1 MKYLLYNIYG
11 IINRKDQPE
20 AKSRAPNLWRE
31 TDGVLNMNHG
41 EFILKINSRY
51 NLFTKAE
58 RKVAD
63 YVMQNPRKVLF
74 MSITDLADACK
85 VGDTSVFRFCKTMH
99 LQGYQEFKM
108 QLSLSIGGGGDEDDD
123 SQPAATGRVNQT
135 DTLDTLAQK
144 VLQTNLSALS
154 ETYDLLNTKDFSNAV
169 DYLIRARQIYF
180 FGVGAS
186 YITAMDA
193 MNKFLRITPNVT
205 CIADSHMQAMAASLV
220 TEEDVAV
227 VISYSGSTKDTIEVA
242 KSVKKAGAKVI
253 TITRFA
259 KSPLTS
265 HADLIMLCGSNEGP
279 LQGGSTSAKVSQLF
293 LLDLL
298 YMEYF
303 RRTFER
309 SNLNK
314 QKTAGA
320 VVDKLY

>member
-1 MKYLLYNIYG
+1 MG
-11 IINRKDQPE
+11 
-20 AKSRAPNLWRE
+20 
-31 TDGVLNMNHG
+31 HG
-41 EFILKINSRY
+41 DFILKLNSRY

-63 YVMQNPRKVLF
+63 YVLQNPKKVLF
-74 MSITDLADACK
+74 MSITDLADACN
-85 VGDTSVFRFCKTMH
+85 VGDTSVFRFCKTLH

-108 QLSLSIGGGGDEDDD
+108 QLSLSMGAGGDEDDD
-123 SQPAATGRVNQT
+123 TQPAATGRINQT
-135 DTLDTLAQK
+135 DTLDTLTQK
-144 VLQTNLSALS
+144 VLQTNLSALN
-154 ETYDLLNTKDFSNAV
+154 ETYELINLDDISKAV
-169 DYLIRARQIYF
+169 DYLIDAGRIYF
-180 FGVGAS
+180 FGVGS
-186 YITAMDA
+186 SLVTAMDA
-193 MNKFLRITPNVT
+193 MNKFLRITADV
-205 CIADSHMQAMAASLV
+205 CCVADSHMQAMAASLMAP
-220 TEEDVAV
+220 EDVAV
-227 VISYSGSTKDTIEVA
+227 IISYSGSTKDSIQVA
-242 KSVKKAGAKVI
+242 QAAKKAGAKII

-265 HADLIMLCGSNEGP
+265 RSDLTMLCGSNEGP

>member
-1 MKYLLYNIYG
+1 M
-11 IINRKDQPE
+11 
-20 AKSRAPNLWRE
+20 S
-31 TDGVLNMNHG
+31 HG
-41 EFILKINSRY
+41 DFILKVNSRY
-51 NLFTKAE
+51 NLLTKAE

-63 YVMQNPRKVLF
+63 YVLQNPKKVLF
-74 MSITDLADACK
+74 MSITDLADACG
-85 VGDTSVFRFCKTMH
+85 VGDTSVFRFCKTLH

-108 QLSLSIGGGGDEDDD
+108 QLSLSMGSGWDEDD
-123 SQPAATGRVNQT
+123 SKSVTVGKVNQT

-144 VLQTNLSALS
+144 VRQINMNALN
-154 ETYDLLNTKDFSNAV
+154 ETYNLLNLEDVSRAV
-169 DYLIRARQIYF
+169 DTLLQAEKICFY
-180 FGVGAS
+180 GVGS
-186 YITAMDA
+186 SLITAMDA
-193 MNKFLRITPNVT
+193 MNKFMRITPNVS
-205 CIADSHMQAMAASLV
+205 CVADSHMQAMAASLMSPQ
-220 TEEDVAV
+220 DVAV
-227 VISYSGSTKDTIEVA
+227 IISYSGSTKDSIQVVQA
-242 KSVKKAGAKVI
+242 AKKAGAKII

-265 HADLIMLCGSNEGP
+265 YSDLTMLCGSNEGP

-298 YMEYF
+298 YMEYY

>member
-1 MKYLLYNIYG
+1 M
-11 IINRKDQPE
+11 NRSD
-20 AKSRAPNLWRE
+20 
-31 TDGVLNMNHG
+31 
-41 EFILKINSRY
+41 FILKINSHY

-63 YVMQNPRKVLF
+63 FVLQNPKKVLF
-74 MSITDLADACK
+74 MSITDLADICS
-85 VGDTSVFRFCKTMH
+85 VGDTSVFRFCKTLH

-123 SQPAATGRVNQT
+123 SQPEAIGRINQT
-135 DTLDTLAQK
+135 DTLDTLTRK
-144 VLQTNLSALS
+144 VLQTNLSALN
-154 ETYDLLNTKDFSNAV
+154 ETYELLDMEILSKAVDLLLQA
-169 DYLIRARQIYF
+169 ARIHF
-180 FGVGAS
+180 FGVGS
-186 YITAMDA
+186 SLITAMDA
-193 MNKFLRITPNVT
+193 MNKFLRITPSVS
-205 CIADSHMQAMAASLV
+205 CVADSHMQAMAASLMAP
-220 TEEDVAV
+220 EDIAV
-227 VISYSGSTKDTIEVA
+227 IISYSGSTKDTIQVA
-242 KSVKKAGAKVI
+242 QAAKKAGAKII

-265 HADLIMLCGSNEGP
+265 HSDLTILCGSNEGP

-303 RRTFER
+303 RRAFER

-314 QKTAGA
+314 QKTASA